1 MSKETQGSNEPNAL
15 RSDPAK
21 PDGIRVETFFDPR
34 TWTLSHLA
42 HKDGVGVVIDPVLDY
57 APNSGRVWTESVE
70 RIAGRIDALGLRI
83 PYVLDTHAHADHLS
97 GMAFF
102 RRRHGAAGAIGRQI
116 TEIQD
121 FFKGVY
127 GLGDEFVPDGHQ
139 FDVLLEDGQL
149 LDAGPFAI
157 EALHTPGHTPACM
170 SYRIDDALFAGDTLF
185 QPDYGT
191 ARCDFPN
198 GSAGD
203 LYDSIQRLF
212 ALPDETRVFTGH
224 DYQPG
229 GRAVQSLST
238 IGEQRRENVQLSGET
253 SREAFVSFRKQR
265 DATLSMPALILPA
278 IQVNIRAGA
287 LPDADPNGRSY
298 LRIPLNVFGERT

>member
-1 MSKETQGSNEPNAL
+1 MSNELTEAVPG
-15 RSDPAK
+15 S
-21 PDGIRVETFFDPR
+21 DGIRVEAFFDPR
-34 TWTLSHLA
+34 TWTLSYLA
-42 HKDGVGVVIDPVLDY
+42 HRGGVGAVIDPVLDY
-57 APNSGRVWTESVE
+57 APNSGRVWTESAE
-70 RIAGRIDALGLRI
+70 RIARRIDALGLRI

-97 GMAFF
+97 GMDFF
-102 RRRHGAAGAIGRQI
+102 RRRYGAAGATGRQI
-116 TEIQD
+116 TVIQD

-127 GLGDEFVPDGHQ
+127 GLGDEFVPDGRQ
-139 FDVLLEDGQL
+139 FDVLLEDGEV

-170 SYRIDDALFAGDTLF
+170 SYRIDDAVFAGDTLF

-198 GSAGD
+198 GSAGE

-229 GRAVQSLST
+229 GRDVRYLST
-238 IGEQRRENVQLSGET
+238 IGEQRRTNVQLSGQT

-265 DATLSMPALILPA
+265 DATLAMPTLILPA

-298 LRIPLNVFGERT
+298 LRIPLNVFGDRT

>member
-1 MSKETQGSNEPNAL
+1 MSMELKEPKESKAL
-15 RSDPAK
+15 RSDASGR
-21 PDGIRVETFFDPR
+21 DGIRVEAFFDPR
-34 TWTLSHLA
+34 TWTLSYLA
-42 HKDGVGVVIDPVLDY
+42 HRGGVGVVIDPVLDY
-57 APNSGRVWTESVE
+57 APNSGRVWTESAE
-70 RIAGRIDALGLRI
+70 RIVSRIDALGLRI

-97 GMAFF
+97 GMDFF
-102 RRRHGAAGAIGRQI
+102 RRRVGAAGATGRQI
-116 TEIQD
+116 TLIQD

-139 FDVLLEDGQL
+139 FDVLLEDGET

-229 GRAVQSLST
+229 GREVQYLST
-238 IGEQRRENVQLSGET
+238 IGEQRRANVQLSGQT

-265 DATLSMPALILPA
+265 DAALSMPALILPA